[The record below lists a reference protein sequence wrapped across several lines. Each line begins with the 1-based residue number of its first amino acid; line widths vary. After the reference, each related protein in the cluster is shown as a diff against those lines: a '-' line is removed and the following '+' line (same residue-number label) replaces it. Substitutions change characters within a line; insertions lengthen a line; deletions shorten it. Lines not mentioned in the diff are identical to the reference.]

1 MTDAQKRGRKAAAT
15 LKADNP
21 DHFREIGAEGGRK
34 TPGTFKTK
42 RGLAKKA
49 GKRSGQ
55 VRKLKGFDR
64 KIEALRTELGYE
76 KDVDERAAI
85 TEKISELEMD
95 RHLYEVEINGGHH
108 HAGMEY
114 EQ

>member
-21 DHFREIGAEGGRK
+21 DHFREIGAEGGKK

-64 KIEALRTELGYE
+64 KIETLRGDLKNADDADT
-76 KDVDERAAI
+76 AMI
-85 TEKISELEMD
+85 TQKIAELEMD
-95 RHLYEVEINGGHH
+95 KHLYEIEINGGHH